1 MEKIFRPIIIGS
13 TFFTLK
19 SAIRKRAA
27 ACPTAREDI
36 MIGEAVRL
44 RRPSDK
50 TLATACSPPACTA
63 TQHPLPPSV
72 SPASPSLSP
81 SRPLPL
87 SLPDRHMPTDQTHGT
102 HALVTTRNLH
112 DLTRSGASLLTEN
125 AKVGKKSCARGQL
138 GRAQRVARWG
148 HVWAQRSAACKG
160 WPTIAPCGQ
169 GSGGRASAYRLEHT
183 HAGLLARIPVQ
194 RHTVGPVGRLV
205 EPNELMVPATCGGT
219 AFEAC
224 SDSQTT
230 VTLLSAL

>member
-1 MEKIFRPIIIGS
+1 MASRN
-13 TFFTLK
+13 FFDQLSLGRHFLPSK

-125 AKVGKKSCARGQL
+125 AKVGKKSCARRGSWVERN
-138 GRAQRVARWG
+138 GSRDGVTCG
-148 HVWAQRSAACKG
+148 RSAARHARAG
-160 WPTIAPCGQ
+160 PRSRRAGRVQAGGLALT
-169 GSGGRASAYRLEHT
+169 GSS
-183 HAGLLARIPVQ
+183 
-194 RHTVGPVGRLV
+194 
-205 EPNELMVPATCGGT
+205 
-219 AFEAC
+219 
-224 SDSQTT
+224 
-230 VTLLSAL
+230 TLTPDC

>member
-1 MEKIFRPIIIGS
+1 
-13 TFFTLK
+13 
-19 SAIRKRAA
+19 
-27 ACPTAREDI
+27 

-148 HVWAQRSAACKG
+148 HVWAQRNAACKG
-160 WPTIAPCGQ
+160 WPTIAPCGHRA
-169 GSGGRASAYRLEHT
+169 GFGRADWSLP
-183 HAGLLARIPVQ
+183 ARAHP
-194 RHTVGPVGRLV
+194 RR
-205 EPNELMVPATCGGT
+205 T
-219 AFEAC
+219 A
-224 SDSQTT
+224 SS
-230 VTLLSAL
+230 